1 MQEVLE
7 KKVIF
12 LQFFEK
18 QQPKAAADR
27 PDGTGGNTK
36 KVCIGIRKKRLR
48 TGNGLLLFA
57 ALVVPGLCVRRQ
69 QNVNQ
74 NFRR

>member
-12 LQFFEK
+12 LHFFEK
-18 QQPKAAADR
+18 QQPKAAVDR

-36 KVCIGIRKKRLR
+36 KVCIGIRKKQPGNRLR
-48 TGNGLLLFA
+48 M
-57 ALVVPGLCVRRQ
+57 PGR
-69 QNVNQ
+69 
-74 NFRR
+74 

>member
-27 PDGTGGNTK
+27 PDGTGE
-36 KVCIGIRKKRLR
+36 IGR
-48 TGNGLLLFA
+48 A
-57 ALVVPGLCVRRQ
+57 HV
-69 QNVNQ
+69 
-74 NFRR
+74 

>member
-1 MQEVLE
+1 MLE

-18 QQPKAAADR
+18 QQPKVAVDR

-36 KVCIGIRKKRLR
+36 KVCIGIRKKRLPDR
-48 TGNGLLLFA
+48 
-57 ALVVPGLCVRRQ
+57 
-69 QNVNQ
+69 
-74 NFRR
+74 

>member
-18 QQPKAAADR
+18 QQPKVAVDR

-36 KVCIGIRKKRLR
+36 KVCIGIRKKRLPDR
-48 TGNGLLLFA
+48 
-57 ALVVPGLCVRRQ
+57 
-69 QNVNQ
+69 
-74 NFRR
+74 